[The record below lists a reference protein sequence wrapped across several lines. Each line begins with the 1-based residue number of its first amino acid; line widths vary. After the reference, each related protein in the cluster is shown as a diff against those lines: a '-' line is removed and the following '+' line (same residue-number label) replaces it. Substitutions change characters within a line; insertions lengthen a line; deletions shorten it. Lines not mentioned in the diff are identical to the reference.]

1 MLAERA
7 WKQPENTLA
16 TRHFAKH
23 NTRAH
28 THKHKHTHTQNSP
41 FVGGG
46 LSRAGT
52 RDGRK
57 VFCQAPLLNSQKGTQ
72 TQAGEAAAKRRSD
85 GDTSYLLALGHMGG
99 THNLSDLCSVSL
111 LRTAHDNIIHQAIVQ
126 TDSLCF
132 IIQRSTCSLIPGFD
146 MQSSL
151 SVLTVFCFF
160 SLGLCRPFQARV
172 SYITALLVRA
182 YCWFAEC

>member
-1 MLAERA
+1 MHTHERA
-7 WKQPENTLA
+7 CWQSGLGNSLRTPWQPDTLPNTTL
-16 TRHFAKH
+16 
-23 NTRAH
+23 AH
-28 THKHKHTHTQNSP
+28 THKHKHTQNSP

-85 GDTSYLLALGHMGG
+85 GDTSYPLALGHMGG
-99 THNLSDLCSVSL
+99 THNLGDLCSVSL
-111 LRTAHDNIIHQAIVQ
+111 LRTAHDNIIHQTIVH

-132 IIQRSTCSLIPGFD
+132 IIQCSTCSLIPGFD

-151 SVLTVFCFF
+151 SLFQLFF
-160 SLGLCRPFQARV
+160 
-172 SYITALLVRA
+172 
-182 YCWFAEC
+182 FAFFRWGSADLSKLE